1 MELLDQIDILKLLEL
16 SHYFKSVVFSNEM
29 FCNEIFCNFV
39 HYYTDHIFRLQIRQV
54 VFLLVE

>member
-1 MELLDQIDILKLLEL
+1 MELFDQIDILKLDI
-16 SHYFKSVVFSNEM
+16 SHYFKSVVFCNEM

-39 HYYTDHIFRLQIRQV
+39 HYTDHIFRLKISQV